1 VLFGFLAL
9 LNMVLQRD
17 IMLLLSAHLTLVAS
31 LGVSRNE
38 VQMKELTT
46 EQWDISS
53 ALGKISSGLS
63 ERVAQAFHGQNLKQE
78 GGASGY
84 YVDTYENGRN
94 FAEWNLC
101 HIKVSSNLGGR
112 GPDTDKPA
120 ELRFHDV
127 TNANG
132 VGSVDLVLK
141 ATSNYITRNTSING
155 VYHCFAIVNVASSEE
170 GTDSVDL
177 DFGFVKA
184 GTNEPVTFSLQYFTI
199 YDMDTHGKNG
209 IEAVTLYNDVE
220 DMFNE
225 EDCQYTES
233 GDLSSPDGL
242 TFTATSKGTGDDNP
256 TMPKLLTEDQR
267 QKSITVSYADKKK
280 WKATFS
286 VKGGTGA
293 RNFMF
298 AGEAPPV
305 DDSTCRVSGDCVIWG
320 DPHII
325 TFDAHQK
332 LATKYPDREEFFQI
346 RNRKAE
352 EVSVHEEGVYWL
364 VKSKDVHIQ
373 GRYEKR
379 PAHKWLGKKIEDRT
393 VLAEM
398 AIGGPFLKGK
408 TLVFRPLVGNV
419 TWNGKAILPRI
430 GSRFAN
436 HLISAKYHA
445 DSEIVK
451 DGKKGLGIDVKLPG
465 DMKLIVNRFTRGL
478 AVKISMCGREEQD
491 GHCGNFNG
499 NTNDDVQEVLMARVG
514 HRIRNKHLL
523 PWQEKPS
530 KQSHSKKNV
539 KVRKGHGSQTTEFLS
554 RTSDAVHPESDYPQ
568 HP

>member
-1 VLFGFLAL
+1 
-9 LNMVLQRD
+9 
-17 IMLLLSAHLTLVAS
+17 MLLLSAHLTLVAS

-38 VQMKELTT
+38 VQMKELTM
-46 EQWDISS
+46 EQWNISS
-53 ALGKISSGLS
+53 VMHKLSSGLA
-63 ERVAQAFHGQNLKQE
+63 EAFHRQDSKKEALN
-78 GGASGY
+78 APY
-84 YVDTYENGRN
+84 YVDKYPNGKS
-94 FAEWNLC
+94 FGEWDLC
-101 HIKVSSNLGGR
+101 YVDVTSNLGGK
-112 GPDTDKPA
+112 GPDTGVAP
-120 ELRFHDV
+120 ELRFHKV
-127 TNANG
+127 GKAIG
-132 VGSVDLVLK
+132 VGDVDLVVT
-141 ATSNYITRNTSING
+141 ATSEYFALNTSANG
-155 VYHCFAIVNVASSEE
+155 IHHCFGIINVASREL
-170 GTDSVDL
+170 GKDSLDL
-177 DFGFVKA
+177 TFKFVKA
-184 GTNEPVTFSLQYFTI
+184 NTNEPVQFSLTYFTI
-199 YDMDTHGKNG
+199 YDMDTNGNEG

-220 DMFNE
+220 EMFNE
-225 EDCQYTES
+225 DDCQYSQS
-233 GDLSSPDGL
+233 GDITSTDGL
-242 TFTATSKGTGDDNP
+242 TFTATQYGTGDDNP
-256 TMPKLLTEDQR
+256 QKPAQLTEDQR
-267 QKSITVSYADKKK
+267 QKSITVSYADKTS

-286 VKGGTGA
+286 VAGGTGA

-298 AGEAPPV
+298 AGESPPTGNSV
-305 DDSTCRVSGDCVIWG
+305 CRVSGDCVIWG

-514 HRIRNKHLL
+514 HRIRNKQLL
-523 PWQEKPS
+523 HWQDHPSRMEQRS
-530 KQSHSKKNV
+530 KQSHSEKNV
-539 KVRKGHGSQTTEFLS
+539 KVRKGHDSQTTEFLS